1 MTQKQL
7 SNSDT
12 LLRLDTWM
20 ALHQRLCYLILA
32 ALALGLFALL
42 GLGGLVPQQYTTPCL
57 FAIMMGLLFLYRWM
71 AGAPMRSLRK
81 WAARLDK
88 ANESQNRD
96 MLAYAQALEKALPDS
111 ARRQL
116 NYQITTLKAALLS
129 NLGQKEEALA
139 LLKGFDQIW
148 DESQRTG
155 IQKMIG
161 MISGEGNDAAQKEN

>member
-1 MTQKQL
+1 MMQKQL
-7 SNSDT
+7 SSNDA
-12 LLRLDTWM
+12 LFRADTWM
-20 ALHQRLCYLILA
+20 ALHQRLCYLLLA
-32 ALALGLFALL
+32 ALALGLFALT
-42 GLGGLVPQQYTTPCL
+42 GLVPEAYMTPCL
-57 FAIMMGLLFLYRWM
+57 FAAMMGPLLLYRWM

-111 ARRQL
+111 ARRQM

-148 DESQRTG
+148 DASQRTG
-155 IQKMIG
+155 IQKMIS
-161 MISGEGNDAAQKEN
+161 MISGERDEAGQKEN

>member
-1 MTQKQL
+1 MQKQL
-7 SNSDT
+7 SSNNA
-12 LLRLDTWM
+12 LFRADTWM
-20 ALHQRLCYLILA
+20 ALHQRLCYLLLA

-42 GLGGLVPQQYTTPCL
+42 GLGGFVPQQYITPCL
-57 FAIMMGLLFLYRWM
+57 FAVMMGLMLLYRWM

-111 ARRQL
+111 ARRQM

-129 NLGQKEEALA
+129 NLGQKDEALA

-148 DESQRTG
+148 DASQRTG
-155 IQKMIG
+155 IQKMIS
-161 MISGEGNDAAQKEN
+161 MISGERDEAGQKEN